1 MVAYSLAEGLII
13 FFPPAPSVLDGGGCP
28 LLFFFKKT
36 FLFYR
41 IYTMTF
47 NMTRIIALI
56 VVLSVVLLPFTINAQ
71 EPTAE
76 TFFEIGI
83 NNSENAEYSEAI
95 DAFKHAVKLK
105 PRYAKAYYQL
115 GRAYFSLHRYSE
127 AHEAYKNAVKHNSKY
142 IDAYFSL
149 GIISSML
156 GKDDE
161 AITALK
167 KVVRLSPRHAK
178 AYFTLGNI
186 YSELEKYEQAVDAY
200 RKVVK
205 LNSRDAAARYHLG
218 VSYMQLRKQLLTS
231 ARKEYNA
238 LRKLDKD
245 LAKDLEGKIKG
256 K

>member
-1 MVAYSLAEGLII
+1 
-13 FFPPAPSVLDGGGCP
+13 
-28 LLFFFKKT
+28 
-36 FLFYR
+36 
-41 IYTMTF
+41 
-47 NMTRIIALI
+47 
-56 VVLSVVLLPFTINAQ
+56 
-71 EPTAE
+71 
-76 TFFEIGI
+76 
-83 NNSENAEYSEAI
+83 
-95 DAFKHAVKLK
+95 
-105 PRYAKAYYQL
+105 
-115 GRAYFSLHRYSE
+115 
-127 AHEAYKNAVKHNSKY
+127 
-142 IDAYFSL
+142 
-149 GIISSML
+149 ML

-167 KVVRLSPRHAK
+167 KVVRLSPKHAK

-218 VSYMQLRKQLLTS
+218 VSYMQLRKQLLKS